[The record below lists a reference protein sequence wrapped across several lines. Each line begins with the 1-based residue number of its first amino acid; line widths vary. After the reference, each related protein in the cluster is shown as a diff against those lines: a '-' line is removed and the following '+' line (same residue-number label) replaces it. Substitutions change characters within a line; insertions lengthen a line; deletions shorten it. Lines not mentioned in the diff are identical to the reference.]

1 MKFSRMMMTKRAKQL
16 IKLLERLV
24 KQEHFYSDSQLKE
37 MKSQLR
43 LAKEELTKLEA
54 QTSKGF
60 GKK

>member
-1 MKFSRMMMTKRAKQL
+1 MMKFSRMMMTDRAKKL

-24 KQEHFYSDSQLKE
+24 KQEHLYSDSQLKE

-60 GKK
+60 K

>member
-1 MKFSRMMMTKRAKQL
+1 MKFSRMMMTDRAKKL

-24 KQEHFYSDSQLKE
+24 KQEHLYSDSQLKE

-60 GKK
+60 K

>member
-1 MKFSRMMMTKRAKQL
+1 MMKANKLVKLMDRL
-16 IKLLERLV
+16 IKQDHL
-24 KQEHFYSDSQLKE
+24 YSPEKLRE

-43 LAKEELTKLEA
+43 ILKEELAKIEA